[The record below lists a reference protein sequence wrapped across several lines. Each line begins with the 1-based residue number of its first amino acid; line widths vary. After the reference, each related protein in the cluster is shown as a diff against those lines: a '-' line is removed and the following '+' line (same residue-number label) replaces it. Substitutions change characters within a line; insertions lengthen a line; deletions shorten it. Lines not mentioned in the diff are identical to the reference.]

1 MDKEIL
7 DEKEQFLLYFC
18 KYYQDYGR
26 GMIEAD
32 GIGSVKFFLIG
43 LCNRA
48 IALNMGFMDL
58 TTSKYE
64 NYLAALPILRLMLD
78 NAMAGYAFFLAGDS
92 LEDRLKYLSFI
103 KQGNDYNRYKVNKH
117 KQLNEKTI
125 INAMNHEIQG
135 IRSLYKRGCSYIHY
149 SNNLMNASAFMKR
162 EVDGRAQMFAHV
174 NDVSGLFTEEE
185 RIGFW
190 DDLIGANIYMM
201 QVIVKWDDYIKET
214 ILPTLLRFVEENR
227 DEMERLMRE
236 KGIDIPT

>member
-7 DEKEQFLLYFC
+7 EEKEQFLLYCC
-18 KYYQDYGR
+18 KFYQDYGR

-58 TTSKYE
+58 TTSKYK

-103 KQGNDYNRYKVNKH
+103 KKGNDYNRYKVNKH

-125 INAMNHEIQG
+125 INEMNHEIQG

-214 ILPTLLRFVEENR
+214 ILPVLLRLVEENR

-236 KGIDIPT
+236 RGIAPPT